1 MDSSSTE
8 ARSRPIAAA
17 VVLALLLSLY
27 AGTAFA
33 GPPTEQVRGAI
44 DRVIGILNRPDLMS
58 AEKREAR
65 RELLRAEIRPVF
77 DFREMA
83 KRSLGV
89 HWRGR
94 TAEEK
99 ERFVTLFT
107 ELLENSYLGKIE
119 SYKGEKIRYVKE
131 SLDPPYAVVNTMI
144 VTSKE
149 VEIPLDYRLLQEGD
163 RWRIYDVVI
172 EGISL
177 VNNYRS
183 QFGSILQRSSFDE
196 LVGKLRSTLKESRG
210 S

>member
-1 MDSSSTE
+1 ME

-17 VVLALLLSLY
+17 VLALFLSLFP
-27 AGTAFA
+27 GTAFA
-33 GPPTEQVRGAI
+33 ASPMEQVQGAI
-44 DRVIGILNRPDLMS
+44 DRVIRILNRPDLQ
-58 AEKREAR
+58 AKEKREAR
-65 RELLRAEIRPVF
+65 RALLRTEIRPVF

-89 HWRGR
+89 HWRRR
-94 TAEEK
+94 TPEER

-131 SLDPPYAVVNTMI
+131 RLDPPYAEVSTVVI
-144 VTSKE
+144 TSRE
-149 VEIPLDYRLLQEGD
+149 QEIPLDYRLLQEGD

-196 LVGKLRSTLKESRG
+196 LVGKLRSSLRESRG

>member
-1 MDSSSTE
+1 MET
-8 ARSRPIAAA
+8 RNRPAAAA
-17 VVLALLLSLY
+17 VVLALLLSL
-27 AGTAFA
+27 AASTVFA

-44 DRVIGILNRPDLMS
+44 DRVIGILNRPDLRGE
-58 AEKREAR
+58 EKREAR
-65 RELLRAEIRPVF
+65 RKLLRAEIRPVF

-119 SYKGEKIRYVKE
+119 SFKGEKIRYVKE

-149 VEIPLDYRLLQEGD
+149 VEIPLDYRLLQQGD

-183 QFGSILQRSSFDE
+183 QFGSILQKSSFDE
-196 LVGKLRSTLKESRG
+196 LIGKLQSGLREPGGK
-210 S
+210 

>member
-1 MDSSSTE
+1 ME

-17 VVLALLLSLY
+17 AVLVLLLSFVPGIAL
-27 AGTAFA
+27 AES
-33 GPPTEQVRGAI
+33 PTEQVRGAI
-44 DRVIGILNRPDLMS
+44 DRVIRILNRPDLQS
-58 AEKREAR
+58 REKREAR

-94 TAEEK
+94 TPEER
-99 ERFVTLFT
+99 ERFVALFT

-131 SLDPPYAVVNTMI
+131 RLDPPYAEVSTVI
-144 VTSKE
+144 VTSRE
-149 VEIPLDYRLLQEGD
+149 QEIPLDYRLLREGD

-196 LVGKLRSTLKESRG
+196 LVGKLRSSLRESRG